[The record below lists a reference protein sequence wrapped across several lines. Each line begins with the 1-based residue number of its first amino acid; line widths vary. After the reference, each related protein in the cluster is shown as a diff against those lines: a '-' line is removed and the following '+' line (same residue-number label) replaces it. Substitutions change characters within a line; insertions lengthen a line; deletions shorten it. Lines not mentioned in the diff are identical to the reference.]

1 MSRIKPNVQ
10 IINKSSNPTPKYARS
25 GDVGMD
31 LMADFTN
38 GFDDSLGEG
47 VAWDDES
54 KCLRIFSGGRCLV
67 PTGIYTSFDEGYELQ
82 IRSRS
87 GRSIK
92 EGLIVLNAPGTIDPG
107 YRDEIKI
114 IIMNLGS
121 EPVEI
126 YQGDRIA
133 QMVLNKIEFI
143 KWCEVEILEG
153 ENRGGGFGSTGNK

>member
-1 MSRIKPNVQ
+1 MKLDFSKIDNKTIPFGFSNEDRDENNRPNGC
-10 IINKSSNPTPKYARS
+10 NYYKTKYGKYA
-25 GDVGMD
+25 V
-31 LMADFTN
+31 DFIQPNSEYVFLT
-38 GFDDSLGEG
+38 
-47 VAWDDES
+47 
-54 KCLRIFSGGRCLV
+54 
-67 PTGIYTSFDEGYELQ
+67 FDEGYELQ

-114 IIMNLGS
+114 IVMNLGS

-133 QMVLNKIEFI
+133 QMVLNKVEFI

>member
-1 MSRIKPNVQ
+1 M
-10 IINKSSNPTPKYARS
+10 
-25 GDVGMD
+25 
-31 LMADFTN
+31 
-38 GFDDSLGEG
+38 
-47 VAWDDES
+47 
-54 KCLRIFSGGRCLV
+54 V

-114 IIMNLGS
+114 IVMNLGS

-133 QMVLNKIEFI
+133 QMVLNKVEFI